1 MAMDCVNADTADVP
15 DPIAPISPL
24 PPVPDL
30 PAPVLVGFSGGL
42 DSTVLLHWLSQSAAQ
57 RAAGLHAVHV
67 HHGLQA
73 EADRW
78 AAHCQAICTAWSI
91 PLQVVH
97 VNVPRDTGEGLEAA
111 ARHVRRDAF
120 ARVLRDG
127 EHLALAHHR
136 DDQAETFLLRAL
148 RGSGVDGLAAI
159 RAHAPFAA
167 GSIWRPLLQLP
178 RSALMAHAEAHALRW
193 IEDPSNASDAADRNF
208 LRLHVLPLLQQ
219 RWPQADAAFARSA
232 ELSAQ
237 AQRLLDASDHDTL
250 RRCTVSPGVLDCA
263 RLQRQ
268 PRERRARLLRHWVRS
283 AGQPPLPAAGVQA
296 IERELLPATQ
306 DADAQFSWQGVRI
319 RRWRGHLYLLPMAL
333 ALPLDWSVH
342 WDGSSPLALPDG
354 GELALLGCR
363 RLATPVQVSARRGG
377 ERIQLPGRSH
387 THALKDLLQQRGL
400 PPWQRRQLP
409 LLYAGDTLQ
418 AAGDRVIA
426 APLQQWLDEHSAQ
439 LRWIP
444 GAA

>member
-1 MAMDCVNADTADVP
+1 MPDSNAPT
-15 DPIAPISPL
+15 SPL
-24 PPVPDL
+24 PPAPDL

-42 DSTVLLHWLSQSAAQ
+42 DSTVLLHWLAQSPVQ

-73 EADRW
+73 DADRW
-78 AAHCQAICTAWSI
+78 AAHCEAVCAAWSI
-91 PLQVVH
+91 PLQVVR
-97 VNVPRDTGEGLEAA
+97 VEVPRDSGEGLEAA
-111 ARHVRRDAF
+111 ARHVRREAF
-120 ARVLRDG
+120 ARVLPEG

-167 GSIWRPLLQLP
+167 ASIWRPLLQHP
-178 RSALMAHAEAHALRW
+178 RSDLRAHALAHALHW

-296 IERELLPATQ
+296 IERELLPAAH
-306 DADAQFSWQGVRI
+306 DADAQFAWQGVRI
-319 RRWRGHLYLLPMAL
+319 RRWRGHLHLLPSAL

-342 WDGSSPLALPDG
+342 WEGSSPLVLPDG
-354 GELALLGCR
+354 GELELLGSK
-363 RLATPVQVSARRGG
+363 RLAEPVQVSARRGG

-387 THALKDLLQQRGL
+387 SHALKDLLQQSGL

-409 LLYAGDTLQ
+409 LLYAGETLL
-418 AAGDRVIA
+418 AAGDRVIG
-426 APLQQWLDEHSAQ
+426 APLQQWLDEHNAQ
-439 LRWIP
+439 LRWTP

>member
-1 MAMDCVNADTADVP
+1 
-15 DPIAPISPL
+15 
-24 PPVPDL
+24 
-30 PAPVLVGFSGGL
+30 VLVGFSGGL
-42 DSTVLLHWLSQSAAQ
+42 DSTVLLHWLAQSPAQ

-67 HHGLQA
+67 HHGLQP

-78 AAHCQAICTAWSI
+78 AEHCEAICAAWSI
-91 PLQVVH
+91 PLQVVR
-97 VNVPRDTGEGLEAA
+97 VAVPRDSGAGLEAA
-111 ARHVRRDAF
+111 ARHVRREAF
-120 ARVLRDG
+120 GRVLREG

-167 GSIWRPLLQLP
+167 GSIWRPLLQIP
-178 RSALMAHAEAHALRW
+178 RRDLLAHAQAHALQW
-193 IEDPSNASDAADRNF
+193 IEDPSNANDAADRNF

-219 RWPQADAAFARSA
+219 RWPQADAALARSA

-237 AQRLLDASDHDTL
+237 AQRLLEASDHEAL

-263 RLQRQ
+263 KLQRQ
-268 PRERRARLLRHWVRS
+268 PRERRARLLRQWVRS

-296 IERELLPATQ
+296 IERELLPAAH
-306 DADAQFSWQGVRI
+306 DADAQFAWQGVRI

-354 GELALLGCR
+354 GELALIGAKRLGE
-363 RLATPVQVSARRGG
+363 PVQVSARRGG
-377 ERIQLPGRSH
+377 ERIQLRGRSH
-387 THALKDLLQQRGL
+387 SHALKDLLQQSGL
-400 PPWQRRQLP
+400 PPWQRRQVP
-409 LLYAGDTLQ
+409 LLYAEQTLV
-418 AAGDRVIA
+418 AAGDQVIA
-426 APLQQWLDEHSAQ
+426 APLQQWLDEQHAR
-439 LRWIP
+439 LRWTP

>member
-1 MAMDCVNADTADVP
+1 MDRVNADTPTVP
-15 DPIAPISPL
+15 DPTAPISPL

-73 EADRW
+73 DADRW

-97 VNVPRDTGEGLEAA
+97 VTVPRDTGEGLEAA

-167 GSIWRPLLQLP
+167 GSIWRPLLHLP
-178 RSALMAHAEAHALRW
+178 RSALQAHAQAHALHW
-193 IEDPSNASDAADRNF
+193 IDDPSNASDAADRNF

-219 RWPQADAAFARSA
+219 RWPHADAAFARSA

-237 AQRLLDASDHDTL
+237 AQRLLDTSDQDTL

-296 IERELLPATQ
+296 IERDVLPATQ
-306 DADAQFSWQGVRI
+306 DADAQFAWQGVRI

-333 ALPLDWSVH
+333 ALPLDWRVN
-342 WDGSSPLALPDG
+342 WDGSTPLALPDG
-354 GELALLGCR
+354 GELALLGRR
-363 RLATPVQVSARRGG
+363 RLPEPVQVSARRGG

-409 LLYAGDTLQ
+409 LLYAGDALL
-418 AAGDRVIA
+418 AAGDRVIG
-426 APLQQWLDEHSAQ
+426 APLQHWLDEHDAQ
-439 LRWIP
+439 LRWTP
-444 GAA
+444 GTA